1 MRQLDL
7 VDVDN
12 TLSTEDKNKLL
23 NSDDPGAVQKF
34 LSQKYALT
42 DATNDELI
50 NRLNDLEEQHNGLL
64 KIERSVQELNA
75 LFNELN
81 ILIIEQQDLIDNID
95 QNVVETKEK
104 VQSGTKHLLKAEAHQ
119 KRTRKMMLIGCVCC
133 LIILIIII
141 ISATS

>member
-1 MRQLDL
+1 M

-12 TLSTEDKNKLL
+12 TLSEEDKNKLL

-42 DATNDELI
+42 DATNDELL
-50 NRLNDLEEQHNGLL
+50 NRLTDLEQQHNGLL
-64 KIERSVQELNA
+64 KIERSVQELNQ

-81 ILIIEQQDLIDNID
+81 VLVIEQQDLIDHID
-95 QNVVETKEK
+95 NKVVETKEL
-104 VQSGTKHLLKAEAHQ
+104 VQSGTKHLEKAEDHQ
-119 KRTRKMMLIGCVCC
+119 KKTRKMMLIGFICC

-141 ISATS
+141 IAATA